1 MKTLVGVPGV
11 GEGEG
16 EQEGDGDDGLPP
28 PQGAKRS
35 RSGAKCVNKSV
46 WTPEED
52 QQLLQLV
59 AELGPRRWS
68 EIAAQLPGARLGKQ
82 ARERWHNHLCPSV
95 RKEEWTEEEEDLI
108 MQLVQ
113 QLGTKWS
120 NIAKM
125 LPGRTANAIKNRWN
139 SIMRKNLRRQ
149 LKQHGA
155 QNGTIDP
162 AAFLP
167 QMEDLDELPAR
178 KRGCP
183 TSAEIAIRHHT
194 SAALSA
200 ATVHAAAAA
209 TARLARS
216 FTPHSTNATADAMHP
231 AMLPSQA
238 WPPPPAAKASA
249 SASVSPPTSARPHT
263 SAAPASFSA
272 ASPAALYGEAYEGEV
287 YKGEVVSV
295 TSTEGDASWNAGYA
309 AAAAAFSAAA
319 AAAMSPGGGVGGVGR
334 VGGVGLHPVYPPMA
348 ECVQIW

>member
-35 RSGAKCVNKSV
+35 RSGAKCINKSV
-46 WTPEED
+46 WSPEED
-52 QQLLQLV
+52 QLLLQLV

-68 EIAAQLPGARLGKQ
+68 EIAAQLPGERLGKQ

-113 QLGTKWS
+113 QMGTKWS

-162 AAFLP
+162 SAFLP
-167 QMEDLDELPAR
+167 PMDDLAELPAR

-209 TARLARS
+209 TARLARGVPLH
-216 FTPHSTNATADAMHP
+216 PHATTGTGENELAAEHTAHCP
-231 AMLPSQA
+231 AHC
-238 WPPPPAAKASA
+238 PPAWYNYL
-249 SASVSPPTSARPHT
+249 PLP
-263 SAAPASFSA
+263 
-272 ASPAALYGEAYEGEV
+272 L
-287 YKGEVVSV
+287 
-295 TSTEGDASWNAGYA
+295 
-309 AAAAAFSAAA
+309 
-319 AAAMSPGGGVGGVGR
+319 
-334 VGGVGLHPVYPPMA
+334 LPMA
-348 ECVQIW
+348 EAVVMSEQDGGELAGCGGLTWRS